1 MARTNDKSIKEA
13 IEQMLRV
20 YKLKR
25 RFDETSLI
33 AAWPEMMGPAVA
45 HRTKDIFIRDKKL
58 FIRVESSVIKNELL
72 MMRSNIIDA
81 MNTKAGSTVIEEIIF
96 L

>member
-1 MARTNDKSIKEA
+1 MNRTNDKSLKEA
-13 IEQMLRV
+13 IEQMLQV

-33 AAWPEMMGPAVA
+33 AFWPELVGVSVA
-45 HRTKDIFIRDKKL
+45 NRTKNIYIRDRKL
-58 FIRVESSVIKNELL
+58 YIRLESSVIKHEL
-72 MMRSNIIDA
+72 MMIRTQIMVKLNE
-81 MNTKAGSTVIEEIIF
+81 KAGSTVIDEIVF

>member
-13 IEQMLRV
+13 ITQMLQV

-25 RFDETSLI
+25 RFDETSLV
-33 AAWPEMMGPAVA
+33 AAWPEMMGPAIA

-58 FIRVESSVIKNELL
+58 FIRMESSVIKNELL
-72 MMRSNIIDA
+72 MMRTAIMDA
-81 MNTKAGSTVIEEIIF
+81 MNAKAESVVVEDIVF

>member
-1 MARTNDKSIKEA
+1 
-13 IEQMLRV
+13 MLRV